1 MPEAFG
7 ERDLAL
13 DEAALG
19 ELAAFHHADAVDS
32 TQDWALGSPLPMRGA
47 AVFLA
52 DRQSAGR
59 GRRGRA
65 WQTDPEGALA
75 FTVLRRFAL
84 PPMRLAPLGP
94 AVGVAVARALHD
106 AGASALRLK
115 WPNDLVVDDAKLAGL
130 LIEARGEAVAIGI
143 GLNLAVD
150 AVPGVEQPWTDL
162 RRAGVADVARP
173 RILGVLL
180 RALLPALAE
189 FEREGFAAFA
199 EDWTRFDA
207 LAGRPVRVLAGER
220 VEDGVAIGIDAG
232 GGLRVR
238 HADGERVH
246 HAGEVSVRV
255 AA

>member
-7 ERDLAL
+7 ERDLAI
-13 DEAALG
+13 DEATLG
-19 ELAAFHHADAVDS
+19 ELAGLHHADAVDS
-32 TQDWALGSPLPMRGA
+32 TQDWALRSPLPARGA
-47 AVFLA
+47 AVFVA

-94 AVGVAVARALHD
+94 AVGVAVARALHE

-173 RILGVLL
+173 RILGVVL

-199 EDWTRFDA
+199 GDWARFDA

-238 HADGERVH
+238 HADGDRVH
-246 HAGEVSVRV
+246 YAGEVSVRV

>member
-1 MPEAFG
+1 MPEAFD

-13 DEAALG
+13 DDPSLG
-19 ELAAFHHADAVDS
+19 ELAAFHHADTVDS
-32 TQDWALGSPLPMRGA
+32 TQDWALGSPLPARGA

-52 DRQSAGR
+52 DRQTAGR

-94 AVGVAVARALHD
+94 AVGVAVARALHG
-106 AGASALRLK
+106 AGASGVRLK
-115 WPNDLVVDDAKLAGL
+115 WPNDLVFDDAKLAGL

-173 RILGVLL
+173 RVLGAVL
-180 RALLPALAE
+180 RALLPGLVE

-199 EDWTRFDA
+199 EDWARFDA
-207 LAGRPVRVLAGER
+207 LAGRPVRVVAGER
-220 VEDGVAIGIDAG
+220 TEDGVALGIDAG

-238 HADGERVH
+238 HAEGERIH